1 MANGLGNL
9 SIESTGGAYSKYS
22 NKVVDTTKGD
32 EANSYMDF
40 DSYLKVL
47 AAQMSNQDF
56 NDPMK
61 DSEMLQQ
68 MSSYSMLEGIKN
80 MTSQSNISYA
90 TNLVGKAV
98 TVNDGYDYDTGI
110 VESVVVTD
118 GTPYLVVNGG
128 KYEVST
134 VSNVTSADI
143 YNLLSKLIDQEV
155 NIHGATEDEI
165 VASGKVTNVLMLD
178 GNAYVIV
185 DGKEKYPLKDVS
197 LKRAEGSEE
206 GGEGDTSENGTE
218 NSESTSDNTTITD
231 TAVPGSEAMSDYM
244 TQSEA
249 LFSELMSTIDSISGN
264 ETQTASVINNLNPNL
279 DGYETVTVTKLDI
292 PNYAAAFIAQYEDL
306 QELIAP
312 SSVLANDSDVISTNM
327 ISNGESSGKENSD
340 ISTLIANSTSSEA
353 PAVSTSKRTLTIG
366 QNDTQ
371 LTTSNL
377 YSLARTSRTGNLT
390 PTLTNEQV
398 YNLITSGDYTARYN
412 QKYGLE
418 LYSDSKP
425 GISTSDCVPHRI
437 YADEYPE
444 EAALADAIGTRMY
457 DIRFIHN
464 TAITT
469 RVDTSRVIGTTISGR
484 EICEIG
490 FCGIGRLGEV
500 VTFKDGK
507 QRVEIMFDNGH
518 SAWLET
524 SGKYTIEEIINQ
536 QVGDDVTP
544 FEVALA
550 SYATSKSAQRF
561 ESLRQNLTSMG
572 VNVVG

>member
-143 YNLLSKLIDQEV
+143 YNLLSRLIDQEV

-197 LKRAEGSEE
+197 LKSAEGNEE
-206 GGEGDTSENGTE
+206 DNPEENP
-218 NSESTSDNTTITD
+218 ESTSDKTTITD
-231 TAVPGSEAMSDYM
+231 TAIPGSEAMSGYM
-244 TQSEA
+244 TQSDA

-264 ETQTASVINNLNPNL
+264 ETQTASVVNNLKPNL

-312 SSVLANDSDVISTNM
+312 SNVLANDSDVISTNM
-327 ISNGESSGKENSD
+327 ISNGESTGKENSD

-353 PAVSTSKRTLTIG
+353 PAVSTSKRNLTIG
-366 QNDTQ
+366 QYDTQ

-377 YSLARTSRTGNLT
+377 YSLARTSRTRNLT
-390 PTLTNEQV
+390 PTLTNDQV

-550 SYATSKSAQRF
+550 SYAKSKSAQRF